1 MTTRAYDPGNCWS
14 WVMARLGD
22 TIPTAEIRPNSEP
35 KTGAIAIID
44 YKVRHYA
51 YIEGVFED
59 GSLLV
64 SECNMFHLYPPGC
77 GYRIIPSDYPDLVGF
92 YAIIEE

>member
-1 MTTRAYDPGNCWS
+1 
-14 WVMARLGD
+14 MARLND
-22 TIPTAEIRPNSEP
+22 TIPMKEIVPNSQAA
-35 KTGAIAIID
+35 TGTIAIID

-64 SECNMFHLYPPGC
+64 SECNMFHLYPSGC

-92 YAIIEE
+92 HATIKE

>member
-1 MTTRAYDPGNCWS
+1 MYR
-14 WVMARLGD
+14 VGD
-22 TIPTAEIRPNSEP
+22 TIPAKEIQPNSEP
-35 KTGAIAIID
+35 IAGAIAIID

-51 YIEGVFED
+51 YVEGVYD
-59 GSLLV
+59 NGSLFI
-64 SECNMFHLYPPGC
+64 SECNMWHLYPSGC